1 MLAAGL
7 AMAMTNVACAES
19 PEHFMKRLFLD
30 PGAAL
35 FGDRH
40 LPQSTAPAPP
50 DTPLIDVPMPHL
62 RPPATGTPPTLAYQ
76 EPPPP
81 IAAAEAATPLPRV
94 SPADLAS
101 VATAPPAPSPELRLA
116 SLPPQTTLPP
126 PDLIAPRVV
135 AQSSCA
141 VALAELG
148 AVVKALPAID
158 AQQCSVPDPVS
169 ISALEDGKVSIATR
183 PVVNCAI
190 AETLASWMDKT
201 VQPLATSMLGGKVTA
216 LRVLDGYACR
226 NRDGLAD
233 AKLSEHGHANAI
245 DIGAFEVEGRGWLTV
260 GDTTAP
266 DGEAAFLTAVRKSAC
281 GPFTTV
287 LGPGSD
293 SYHATHFH
301 LDLAQRRTAGPSH
314 GLFCQ

>member
-1 MLAAGL
+1 MAITMANAAY
-7 AMAMTNVACAES
+7 AES
-19 PEHFMKRLFLD
+19 PDHFIKRLLLD
-30 PGAAL
+30 PGATL
-35 FGDRH
+35 FGSHPVRH
-40 LPQSTAPAPP
+40 SPPPAAP

-62 RPPATGTPPTLAYQ
+62 RPLVTATLPTLAYQ
-76 EPPPP
+76 EPTPAV
-81 IAAAEAATPLPRV
+81 AAMDAATPLPRL

-101 VATAPPAPSPELRLA
+101 VATAPASPSPELRLA
-116 SLPPQTTLPP
+116 SLPPRATVPP
-126 PDLIAPRVV
+126 PPVTMPPPV
-135 AQSSCA
+135 AQSSCGA
-141 VALAELG
+141 ALAEFG
-148 AVVKALPAID
+148 AVAKALPAID

-169 ISALEDGKVSIATR
+169 ISALDDGKVMIAAK
-183 PVVNCAI
+183 PVIDCAI
-190 AETLASWMDKT
+190 AETLATWIDQT

-233 AKLSEHGHANAI
+233 AKLSEHAHANAV
-245 DIGAFEVEGRGWLTV
+245 DIGAFEVEGHGWLTV
-260 GDTTAP
+260 GDATAP
-266 DGEAAFLTAVRKSAC
+266 DAEAAFLAAVRKSAC